1 MITTQFLREKFKPSF
16 RILKLDIYKCPK
28 SKNEISIWKKVVTK
42 K

>member
-1 MITTQFLREKFKPSF
+1 MITTQFLREKFKPF
-16 RILKLDIYKCPK
+16 FGNLKMDKNKCPK